1 MEISVLL
8 SSIGLLGIHF
18 RFKSDF

>member
-18 RFKSDF
+18 WFKLDF